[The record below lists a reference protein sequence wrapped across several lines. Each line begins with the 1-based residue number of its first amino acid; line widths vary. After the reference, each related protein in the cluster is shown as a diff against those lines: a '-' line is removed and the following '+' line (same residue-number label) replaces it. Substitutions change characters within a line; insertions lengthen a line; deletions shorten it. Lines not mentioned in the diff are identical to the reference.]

1 MKKLMFIAAAA
12 AMTSAFGVQV
22 ADYRAQVAYVDMV
35 KVSGTYEGAKISVA
49 FKYVKNATIAGY
61 VVYSDCACND
71 VADADART
79 NPAYVV
85 VKCSAQKIATP
96 RIFPAELLVRMW
108 DRSLGGS
115 GIVESEG
122 YLFAGLGK
130 GAWTFDQDAA
140 GDAKRRSLDLI
151 DGNRRGYGV
160 RPWANYD
167 AYLLAT
173 ADGVGTWAE
182 RDLYKFGSDKTL
194 ATLKMFGTYNDK
206 EPTALGFKFYD
217 AWMDHAGFGKASY
230 SFTDGGCG
238 EGDKGYCL
246 QTLQGYLIGGL
257 FICHPNAYTVKGD
270 WDWFP
275 CHKWEGTTDVVTGF
289 WGMRKFTNE
298 CPAEGLAATEDG
310 SFFTGLH
317 AVWSKDQNRI
327 TGYELNGFVA
337 GEDED
342 GKYFVNQQKASHLF
356 PYLKSCV
363 KALGTTGLAFI
374 DREDGTYNT
383 SLLLQDGSRDQWYD
397 DNAEAADLLKP
408 WAGTPWEHFF
418 RCVCDNCKVEAL

>member
-12 AMTSAFGVQV
+12 AMTSAFGAQV

-71 VADADART
+71 NADART

-115 GIVESEG
+115 GVVESEG

-130 GAWTFDQDAA
+130 GAWTFDQDA
-140 GDAKRRSLDLI
+140 GTKRLDPI
-151 DGNRRGYGV
+151 DGNFRGYGV

-167 AYLLAT
+167 AYIHENET
-173 ADGVGTWAE
+173 GYWDK

-230 SFTDGGCG
+230 YFTDGGCG

-257 FICHPNAYTVKGD
+257 FICHPNAYSVEGE

-275 CHKWEGTTDVVTGF
+275 CHEWAGTTDVVTGF

-298 CPAEGLAATEDG
+298 CPATGLAATEDG
-310 SFFTGLH
+310 TFFTGLH
-317 AVWSKDQNRI
+317 AVWDSEAKVI
-327 TGYELNGFVA
+327 TGYRVNGVAA
-337 GEDED
+337 GESEG

-363 KALGTTGLAFI
+363 AALGTKGLAFI
-374 DREDGTYNT
+374 DREDGTYRT

-397 DNAEAADLLKP
+397 EKAEESDLLKP
-408 WAGTPWEHFF
+408 WAGTPWEHWY
-418 RCVCDNCKVEAL
+418 RCDCEYCTVD